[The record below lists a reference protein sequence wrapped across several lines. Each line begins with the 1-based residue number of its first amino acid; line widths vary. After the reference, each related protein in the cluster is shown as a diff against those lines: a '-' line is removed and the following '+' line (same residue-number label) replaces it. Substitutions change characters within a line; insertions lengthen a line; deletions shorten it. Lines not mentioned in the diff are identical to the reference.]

1 MTLPVTSVHT
11 GVYTFTHLLS
21 SLKWGHHAT
30 GWDDSLSE
38 VMIGVTLRF
47 LDSVTNVGR
56 REDSHDF
63 DCSSLT
69 LFGHGLLTLIPSEV
83 KVYWWDSALSR
94 SRQNIFNTTCH
105 PFAGFSWERH
115 ATRRFSGP
123 IPRMVSLGSRAA
135 SCALRKKRRKL
146 EDIRQLICKFSAN
159 QIIER
164 R

>member
-11 GVYTFTHLLS
+11 GVYTYTNLLS

-56 REDSHDF
+56 REESHDF

-69 LFGHGLLTLIPSEV
+69 LFGHWLLTLIPSEV
-83 KVYWWDSALSR
+83 KVHWWDSALSR

-105 PFAGFSWERH
+105 PLAGSAESAMLPEGSQGNTSNGLPGFSGRLLCVEKEENKV
-115 ATRRFSGP
+115 RRY
-123 IPRMVSLGSRAA
+123 
-135 SCALRKKRRKL
+135 
-146 EDIRQLICKFSAN
+146 
-159 QIIER
+159 
-164 R
+164 